1 MKERFLVRKPGLIT
15 LLGML
20 LLGPTLFA
28 GGGVAQAAKVSAAV
42 PLSESERTWLQQHPV
57 IRLAPDP
64 GFAPVEW
71 FNKQGN
77 YQGITADYVQLLQQR
92 LGVRFDI
99 VRGKS
104 WGDILTMAKS
114 GEVDALSAIVR
125 TDARAQHLDF
135 TQPYITLTRGVLAAR
150 ELDPISRVED
160 LRGYKVAVVEGSW
173 MDEKLD
179 EYSGMSINHFQ
190 DLATALTAT
199 SLGVTDVTASAL
211 ETMAFTRRDEGL
223 TNLQK
228 VGELEHK
235 VALSF
240 AVNKA
245 LSPLAGILDKGLASI
260 TPREAAEIHARWI
273 EQGEPAFWE
282 KPVYRYSAI
291 AVLVLLL
298 SCMAV
303 ILIWNRMLNS
313 RVQERTRQLEDAHI
327 QLIQAEKMESVGRL
341 SAGVAH
347 EVKNPLAII
356 QMGADYLMEVVP
368 DEDGAKDVIADID
381 DAVRRADTVIKGLLD
396 FSHSDKL
403 SLSSGSLNAL
413 IEETQRLVG
422 HEFRQRNIALHTRS
436 ASSNPSIAMDANK
449 IQQVLINM
457 LMNAAQAV
465 GSDGEVNVSCEVVKF
480 DSISN
485 NSLFQPG
492 EAVLRLRIVDNGPG
506 ISQEDLAKLFDPF
519 FTTKP
524 VGEGTGLGLSVSRNI
539 MELHSGQ
546 LDICN
551 APEGGAMVTMDFKI
565 EREDQA

>member
-1 MKERFLVRKPGLIT
+1 MRKPGLIP
-15 LLGML
+15 LLGIFML
-20 LLGPTLFA
+20 AHILVPGS
-28 GGGVAQAAKVSAAV
+28 GVAQAEKASAAV
-42 PLSESERTWLQQHPV
+42 SLSESERAWLQQHPV

-64 GFAPVEW
+64 SFAPVEW
-71 FNKQGN
+71 FNKQGD
-77 YQGITADYVQLLQQR
+77 YQGITSDYVQLLQQR
-92 LGVRFDI
+92 LGVRFEV
-99 VRGKS
+99 VRGES
-104 WGDILTMAKS
+104 WSDILAMAKN
-114 GEVDALSAIVR
+114 GEVEVLSAIVR
-125 TDARAQHLDF
+125 TGAREQHLTF
-135 TQPYITLTRGVLAAR
+135 TKPYITLTRGVFAVS
-150 ELDPISRVED
+150 ELGAISRVQD
-160 LRGYKVAVVEGSW
+160 LQGYKIAVVEGSW

-179 EYSGMSINHFQ
+179 AYSGMSINHFQ

-199 SLGVTDVTASAL
+199 SLGVTDLTASAL
-211 ETMAFTRRDEGL
+211 ETMTFTRRDEGL
-223 TNLQK
+223 ANLQK
-228 VGELEHK
+228 VGELEHD

-240 AVNKA
+240 AVNKT
-245 LSPLAGILDKGLASI
+245 LSPLAGILDKALASI
-260 TPREAAEIHARWI
+260 TPGEAAEIRGRWI

-282 KPVYRYSAI
+282 NPVYRYSAI
-291 AVLVLLL
+291 AVLALLL
-298 SCMAV
+298 SCMAAV
-303 ILIWNRMLNS
+303 LIWNRMLNS
-313 RVQERTRQLEDAHI
+313 RVRERTRQLEDAHI

-368 DEDGAKDVIADID
+368 DEDGAKDVITDID
-381 DAVRRADTVIKGLLD
+381 DAVRRADAVIKGLLD

-403 SLSSGSLNAL
+403 VLSRSDLNTV
-413 IEETQRLVG
+413 IDETQRLVG
-422 HEFRQRNIALHTRS
+422 HEFRQRNIALHTHL
-436 ASSNPSIAMDANK
+436 AAANPAIEMDANK

-465 GSDGEVNVSCEVVKF
+465 GRDGEVNVSCEVVDF
-480 DSISN
+480 DSNSN

-506 ISQEDLAKLFDPF
+506 IGEEDLAKLFDPF

-539 MELHSGQ
+539 MELHSGW

-565 EREDQA
+565 EGEGRI

>member
-1 MKERFLVRKPGLIT
+1 
-15 LLGML
+15 
-20 LLGPTLFA
+20 
-28 GGGVAQAAKVSAAV
+28 
-42 PLSESERTWLQQHPV
+42 LSEAEKAWLQQHPV

-71 FNKQGN
+71 FNRQGN
-77 YQGITADYVQLLQQR
+77 YHGITFDYVQLLEQR
-92 LGVRFDI
+92 LGIRFEI
-99 VRGKS
+99 VRGKDWS
-104 WGDILTMAKS
+104 DILAMAKE
-114 GEVDALSAIVR
+114 GEVDALSAIMR
-125 TDARAQHLDF
+125 TDARAQHLVF
-135 TQPYITLTRGVLAAR
+135 TKPYITLTRGVLAAR
-150 ELDPISRVED
+150 ELGPIASVDD

-179 EYSGMSINHFQ
+179 EYTGMSINHFQ

-228 VGELEHK
+228 VGELDHK

-240 AVNKA
+240 AVNTS
-245 LSPLAGILDKGLASI
+245 LTPLAGILEKGLASI
-260 TPREAAEIHARWI
+260 TSGEAAEIRARWI

-282 KPVYRYSAI
+282 KPAYRYSAI

-298 SCMAV
+298 GCMAV
-303 ILIWNRMLNS
+303 VLVWNRMLNS

-403 SLSSGSLNAL
+403 ILSSGNLNVV
-413 IEETQRLVG
+413 IEEALRLVG
-422 HEFRQRNIALHTRS
+422 HEFRQRHIALHSRLD
-436 ASSNPSIAMDANK
+436 ASNPSIEMDANK

-465 GSDGEVNVSCEVVKF
+465 GSDGEVNISCEVVNRDGK
-480 DSISN
+480 SN
-485 NSLFQPG
+485 HPMFHAG
-492 EAVLRLRIVDNGPG
+492 EAVLRLRIADNGPG
-506 ISQEDLAKLFDPF
+506 ISEEDLTKLFDPF

-524 VGEGTGLGLSVSRNI
+524 VGEGTGLGLSVSRDI
-539 MELHSGQ
+539 MELHSGF

-551 APEGGAMVTMDFKI
+551 GPEGGAMVTMDFRVEK
-565 EREDQA
+565 EGQT